1 MTVLVPTMGALHK
14 GHQALIKRAR
24 SMSKEVVVS
33 IFVNPLQFE
42 NTDDLKNYPRSP
54 ERDIQL
60 ATLAG
65 ATEVWMPEY
74 EEIYPAEI
82 KKLSAG
88 PLGAL
93 YEGQSR
99 PDHFDGVVTV
109 VNRLFEIV
117 KPDSAVFGEKDFQQL
132 AIIKAMKSKVEIIGV
147 PTVRE
152 FDGLALSSR
161 NVRLSEQ
168 GRVSANVIHRAL
180 AAAHLAPSVVIAQ
193 EIIDSTLATEAGF
206 KKDYAAII
214 DEDSFEIANDQ
225 TRNKRAIIAGWI
237 DGVRLI
243 DNMKMG
249 EGR

>member
-1 MTVLVPTMGALHK
+1 MGALHK

-33 IFVNPLQFE
+33 IFINPLQFE
-42 NTDDLKNYPRSP
+42 NKEDLEKYPRSP
-54 ERDIQL
+54 EKDIQL

-65 ATEVWMPEY
+65 ATEVWMPDY
-74 EEIYPAEI
+74 EEIYPGDI

-88 PLGAL
+88 PLGQIF
-93 YEGQSR
+93 EGQAR
-99 PDHFDGVVTV
+99 PEHFDGMLTV

-117 KPDSAVFGEKDFQQL
+117 KPTAAVFGEKDFQQL
-132 AIIKAMKSKVEIIGV
+132 AIIKAMKSNVEIIAV

-168 GRVSANVIHRAL
+168 GRVTANVIHRAL
-180 AAAHLAPSVVIAQ
+180 AAARLAPTVAIAQ
-193 EIIDSTLATEAGF
+193 EIIDTTLSTEAGF
-206 KKDYAAII
+206 KRDYAAII
-214 DEDSFEIANDQ
+214 DEDSFEIASNE
-225 TRNKRAIIAGWI
+225 TRHKRGIIAGWI
-237 DGVRLI
+237 DGIRLI

-249 EGR
+249 G

>member
-1 MTVLVPTMGALHK
+1 MTVLVPTMGAPHK

-24 SMSKEVVVS
+24 SLSKEVVVS
-33 IFVNPLQFE
+33 IFINPLQFE
-42 NTDDLKNYPRSP
+42 NKEDLEKYPRSP

-65 ATEVWMPEY
+65 ATEVWMPDY
-74 EEIYPAEI
+74 EEIYPGDI

-88 PLGAL
+88 PLGQIF
-93 YEGQSR
+93 EGQAR
-99 PDHFDGVVTV
+99 PEHFDGMLTV

-117 KPDSAVFGEKDFQQL
+117 KPTAAVFGEKDFQQL
-132 AIIKAMKSKVEIIGV
+132 AIIKAMKSNVEIIAV

-161 NVRLSEQ
+161 NVRLTEQ
-168 GRVSANVIHRAL
+168 GRVTANVIHRAL
-180 AAAHLAPSVVIAQ
+180 AAARLAPTVAIAQ
-193 EIIDSTLATEAGF
+193 EIIDTTLSTEAGF
-206 KKDYAAII
+206 KRDYAAII
-214 DEDSFEIANDQ
+214 DEDSFEIASNE
-225 TRNKRAIIAGWI
+225 TRHQRGIIAGWI

-249 EGR
+249 G

>member
-33 IFVNPLQFE
+33 IFINPLQFE
-42 NTDDLKNYPRSP
+42 NKEDLEKYPRSP

-65 ATEVWMPEY
+65 ATEVWMPDY
-74 EEIYPAEI
+74 EEIYPGDI

-88 PLGAL
+88 PLGQIF
-93 YEGQSR
+93 EGQAR
-99 PDHFDGVVTV
+99 PEHFDGMLTV

-117 KPDSAVFGEKDFQQL
+117 KPTAAVFGEKDFQQL
-132 AIIKAMKSKVEIIGV
+132 AIIKAMKSNVEIIAV

-168 GRVSANVIHRAL
+168 GRVTANVIHRAL
-180 AAAHLAPSVVIAQ
+180 AAARLAPTVAIAQ
-193 EIIDSTLATEAGF
+193 EIIDTTLSTEAGF
-206 KKDYAAII
+206 KRDYAAII
-214 DEDSFEIANDQ
+214 DEDSFEIASNE
-225 TRNKRAIIAGWI
+225 TRHKRGIIAGWI
-237 DGVRLI
+237 DGIRLI

-249 EGR
+249 G

>member
-33 IFVNPLQFE
+33 IFINPLQFE
-42 NTDDLKNYPRSP
+42 NIDDLEKYPRTP
-54 ERDIQL
+54 EKDIAI

-65 ATEVWMPEY
+65 ATEVWMPDY
-74 EEIYPAEI
+74 EEIYPGEI

-88 PLGAL
+88 ALGQIF
-93 YEGQSR
+93 EGQAR
-99 PDHFDGVVTV
+99 PEHFDGMLTV

-117 KPDSAVFGEKDFQQL
+117 KPTAAVFGEKDFQQL
-132 AIIKAMKSKVEIIGV
+132 AIIKAMKSNVEIIAV

-161 NVRLSEQ
+161 NVRLTEQ
-168 GRVSANVIHRAL
+168 GRKTANVIHRAL
-180 AAAHLAPSVVIAQ
+180 AAARLAPTVAIAQ
-193 EIIDSTLATEAGF
+193 EIIDTTLATEAGF
-206 KKDYAAII
+206 KRDYAAII
-214 DEDSFEIANDQ
+214 DEDSFEIASNE
-225 TRNKRAIIAGWI
+225 TRHKRGIIAGWI

-249 EGR
+249 G

>member
-42 NTDDLKNYPRSP
+42 NEEDILKYPRSP

-65 ATEVWMPEY
+65 ATEIWMPDY
-74 EEIYPAEI
+74 EEIYPGEI
-82 KKLSAG
+82 TKLHAG
-88 PLGAL
+88 PLGDI
-93 YEGQSR
+93 YEGASR
-99 PDHFDGVVTV
+99 PGHFDGVVTV
-109 VNRLFEIV
+109 VSRLFEIV
-117 KPDSAVFGEKDFQQL
+117 KPDTAIFGEKDFQQL
-132 AIIKAMKSKVEIIGV
+132 QIIRALKKSVEIIGV

-161 NVRLSEQ
+161 NVRLTPE
-168 GRVSANVIHRAL
+168 GRVSANVIYRAM
-180 AAAHLAPSVVIAQ
+180 AAARLAPTVAIAQ
-193 EIIDSTLATEAGF
+193 EIISTTIATDSSFKCDYAVIVDEDDFTEATDMT
-206 KKDYAAII
+206 KH
-214 DEDSFEIANDQ
+214 
-225 TRNKRAIIAGWI
+225 KRAIIAGWI

-243 DNMKMG
+243 DNMRMG
-249 EGR
+249 A

>member
-33 IFVNPLQFE
+33 IFINPLQFE
-42 NTDDLKNYPRSP
+42 NKEDLEKYPRSP

-65 ATEVWMPEY
+65 ATEVWMPDY
-74 EEIYPAEI
+74 EEIYPGEI

-88 PLGAL
+88 ALGQIF
-93 YEGQSR
+93 EGQAR
-99 PDHFDGVVTV
+99 PEHFDGMLTV

-117 KPDSAVFGEKDFQQL
+117 KPTAAVFGEKDFQQL
-132 AIIKAMKSKVEIIGV
+132 AVIKAMKSNVEIIAV

-161 NVRLSEQ
+161 NVRLTEQ
-168 GRVSANVIHRAL
+168 GRVTANVIHRAL
-180 AAAHLAPSVVIAQ
+180 AAARLAPTVAIAQ
-193 EIIDSTLATEAGF
+193 EIIDTTLSTEAGF
-206 KKDYAAII
+206 KRDYAAII
-214 DEDSFEIANDQ
+214 DEDSFEIASNE
-225 TRNKRAIIAGWI
+225 TRHKRGIIAGWI
-237 DGVRLI
+237 DGIRLI

-249 EGR
+249 G

>member
-1 MTVLVPTMGALHK
+1 MSVLVPTMGALHK

-42 NTDDLKNYPRSP
+42 NEDDVLKYPRSP

-65 ATEVWMPEY
+65 ATEIWMPDY
-74 EEIYPAEI
+74 EEIYPEKI
-82 KKLSAG
+82 SQRSAG
-88 PLGAL
+88 VLGDVF
-93 YEGQSR
+93 EGASR
-99 PDHFDGVVTV
+99 PGHFDGVVTV

-117 KPDSAVFGEKDFQQL
+117 NPDTAIFGEKDFQQL
-132 AIIKAMKSKVEIIGV
+132 QIIRAMKKSVEIIGV

-161 NVRLSEQ
+161 NVRLTLE
-168 GRVSANVIHRAL
+168 GRVSANVIYRAM
-180 AAAHLAPSVVIAQ
+180 AAARLAPTVAIAQ
-193 EIIDSTLATEAGF
+193 EIISTTVATDSAFTCDYAVIVDEDDFTEATEMT
-206 KKDYAAII
+206 K
-214 DEDSFEIANDQ
+214 
-225 TRNKRAIIAGWI
+225 NKRAIIAGWI

-243 DNMKMG
+243 DNMRMG
-249 EGR
+249 A

>member
-1 MTVLVPTMGALHK
+1 MGALHK

-33 IFVNPLQFE
+33 IFINPLQFE
-42 NTDDLKNYPRSP
+42 NKEDLEKYPRSP

-65 ATEVWMPEY
+65 ATEVWMPDY
-74 EEIYPAEI
+74 EEIYPGEI

-88 PLGAL
+88 ALGQIF
-93 YEGQSR
+93 EGQAR
-99 PDHFDGVVTV
+99 PEHFDGMLTV

-117 KPDSAVFGEKDFQQL
+117 KPTAAVFGEKDFQQL
-132 AIIKAMKSKVEIIGV
+132 AIIKAMKSNVEIIAV

-161 NVRLSEQ
+161 NVRLTEQ
-168 GRVSANVIHRAL
+168 GRVTANVIHRAL
-180 AAAHLAPSVVIAQ
+180 AAARLAPTVAIAQ
-193 EIIDSTLATEAGF
+193 EIIDTTLSTEAGF
-206 KKDYAAII
+206 KRDYAAII
-214 DEDSFEIANDQ
+214 DEDSFEIASNE
-225 TRNKRAIIAGWI
+225 TRHKRGIIAGWI
-237 DGVRLI
+237 DGIRLI

-249 EGR
+249 G

>member
-24 SMSKEVVVS
+24 SLSKEVVVS
-33 IFVNPLQFE
+33 IFINPLQFE
-42 NTDDLKNYPRSP
+42 NKEDLEKYPRSP

-65 ATEVWMPEY
+65 ATEVWMPDY
-74 EEIYPAEI
+74 EEIYPGEI

-88 PLGAL
+88 TLGQIF
-93 YEGQSR
+93 EGQAR
-99 PDHFDGVVTV
+99 PEHFDGMLTV

-117 KPDSAVFGEKDFQQL
+117 KPTAAVFGEKDFQQL
-132 AIIKAMKSKVEIIGV
+132 AIIKAMKSNVEIIAV

-161 NVRLSEQ
+161 NVRLTEQ
-168 GRVSANVIHRAL
+168 GRVTANVIHRAL
-180 AAAHLAPSVVIAQ
+180 AAARLAPTVAIAQ
-193 EIIDSTLATEAGF
+193 EIIDTTLSTEAGF
-206 KKDYAAII
+206 KRDYAAII
-214 DEDSFEIANDQ
+214 DEDSFEIASNE
-225 TRNKRAIIAGWI
+225 TRHKRGIIAGWI
-237 DGVRLI
+237 DGIRLI

-249 EGR
+249 G

>member
-33 IFVNPLQFE
+33 IFINPLQFE
-42 NTDDLKNYPRSP
+42 NKEDLEKYPRSP

-65 ATEVWMPEY
+65 ATEVWMPDY
-74 EEIYPAEI
+74 EEIYPGDI

-88 PLGAL
+88 PLGQIF
-93 YEGQSR
+93 EGQAR
-99 PDHFDGVVTV
+99 PEHFDGMLTV

-117 KPDSAVFGEKDFQQL
+117 KPTAAVFGEKDFQQL
-132 AIIKAMKSKVEIIGV
+132 AIIKAMKSNVEIIAV

-161 NVRLSEQ
+161 NVRLTEQ
-168 GRVSANVIHRAL
+168 GRVTANVIHRAL
-180 AAAHLAPSVVIAQ
+180 AAARLAPTVAIAQ
-193 EIIDSTLATEAGF
+193 EIIDTTLSTEAGF
-206 KKDYAAII
+206 KRDYAAII
-214 DEDSFEIANDQ
+214 DEDSFEIASNE
-225 TRNKRAIIAGWI
+225 TRHKRGIIAGWI
-237 DGVRLI
+237 DGIRLI

-249 EGR
+249 G

>member
-42 NTDDLKNYPRSP
+42 NKEDLEKYPRSP
-54 ERDIQL
+54 EKDIQL

-65 ATEVWMPEY
+65 ATEVWMPDY
-74 EEIYPAEI
+74 EEIYPGEI

-88 PLGAL
+88 ALGQIF
-93 YEGQSR
+93 EGQAR
-99 PDHFDGVVTV
+99 PEHFDGMLTV

-117 KPDSAVFGEKDFQQL
+117 KPTAAVFGEKDFQQL
-132 AIIKAMKSKVEIIGV
+132 AIIKAMKSNVEIIAV

-161 NVRLSEQ
+161 NVRLTEQ
-168 GRVSANVIHRAL
+168 GRVTANVIHRAL
-180 AAAHLAPSVVIAQ
+180 AAARLAPTVAIAQ
-193 EIIDSTLATEAGF
+193 EIIDTTLSTEAGF
-206 KKDYAAII
+206 KRDYAAII
-214 DEDSFEIANDQ
+214 DEDSFEIASNE
-225 TRNKRAIIAGWI
+225 TRHKRGIIAGWI
-237 DGVRLI
+237 DGIRLI

-249 EGR
+249 G

>member
-42 NTDDLKNYPRSP
+42 NKDDLEKYPRSP

-65 ATEVWMPEY
+65 ATEVWMPDY
-74 EEIYPAEI
+74 EEIYPGEI
-82 KKLSAG
+82 THLTAG
-88 PLGAL
+88 PLGKKF
-93 YEGQSR
+93 EGQSR
-99 PDHFDGVVTV
+99 PEHFDGVVTV

-117 KPDSAVFGEKDFQQL
+117 KPTAAVFGEKDFQQL
-132 AIIKAMKSKVEIIGV
+132 AIINAMKSKVEIIGV

-161 NVRLSEQ
+161 NIRLTQ
-168 GRVSANVIHRAL
+168 DGRISANVIHRAL
-180 AAAHLAPSVVIAQ
+180 AAAHLAPTVAIAQ
-193 EIIDSTLATEAGF
+193 EIIDSTLSTEPAF
-206 KKDYAAII
+206 KCDYAAII
-214 DEDSFEIANDQ
+214 DENSFELASDE
-225 TRNKRAIIAGWI
+225 TKYKRGIIAGWI

-243 DNMKMG
+243 DNMTMG
-249 EGR
+249 QGR

>member
-33 IFVNPLQFE
+33 IFINPLQFE
-42 NTDDLKNYPRSP
+42 NKEDLEKYPRSP

-65 ATEVWMPEY
+65 ATEVWMPDY
-74 EEIYPAEI
+74 EEIYPGEI

-88 PLGAL
+88 ALGQIF
-93 YEGQSR
+93 EGQAR
-99 PDHFDGVVTV
+99 PEHFDGMLTV

-117 KPDSAVFGEKDFQQL
+117 KPTAAVFGEKDFQQL
-132 AIIKAMKSKVEIIGV
+132 AIIKAMKSNVEIIAV

-161 NVRLSEQ
+161 NVRLTEQ
-168 GRVSANVIHRAL
+168 GRVTANVIHRAL
-180 AAAHLAPSVVIAQ
+180 AAARLAPTVAIAQ
-193 EIIDSTLATEAGF
+193 EIIDTTLSTEAGF
-206 KKDYAAII
+206 KRDYAAII
-214 DEDSFEIANDQ
+214 DEDSFEIASNE
-225 TRNKRAIIAGWI
+225 TRHKRGIIAGWI
-237 DGVRLI
+237 DGIRLI

-249 EGR
+249 G

>member
-1 MTVLVPTMGALHK
+1 MSVLVPTMGALHK

-24 SMSKEVVVS
+24 SVSKEVVVS
-33 IFVNPLQFE
+33 IFINPLQFE
-42 NTDDLKNYPRSP
+42 NKEDLEKYPRSP

-65 ATEVWMPEY
+65 ATEVWMPDY
-74 EEIYPAEI
+74 EEIYPGEI

-88 PLGAL
+88 TLGQIF
-93 YEGQSR
+93 EGQAR
-99 PDHFDGVVTV
+99 PEHFDGMLTV

-117 KPDSAVFGEKDFQQL
+117 KPTAAVFGEKDFQQL
-132 AIIKAMKSKVEIIGV
+132 AIIKAMKSDVEIIAV

-161 NVRLSEQ
+161 NVRLTEQ
-168 GRVSANVIHRAL
+168 GRVTANVIHRAL
-180 AAAHLAPSVVIAQ
+180 AAARLAPTVAIAQ
-193 EIIDSTLATEAGF
+193 EIIDTTLSTEAGF
-206 KKDYAAII
+206 KRDYAAII
-214 DEDSFEIANDQ
+214 DEDSFEIASNE
-225 TRNKRAIIAGWI
+225 TRQKRAIIAGWI

-249 EGR
+249 G

>member
-24 SMSKEVVVS
+24 SLSKEVVVS
-33 IFVNPLQFE
+33 IFINPLQFE
-42 NTDDLKNYPRSP
+42 NKDDLEKYPRSP

-65 ATEVWMPEY
+65 ATEVWMPDY
-74 EEIYPAEI
+74 EEIYPGEI

-88 PLGAL
+88 SLGSL
-93 YEGQSR
+93 FEGHAR
-99 PDHFDGVVTV
+99 PEHFDGVVTV

-117 KPDSAVFGEKDFQQL
+117 KPATAVFGEKDFQQL
-132 AIIKAMKSKVEIIGV
+132 AIIKAMKSTVEIIGV

-161 NVRLSEQ
+161 NVRLTEQ

-180 AAAHLAPSVVIAQ
+180 AAARLAPTIAIAQ
-193 EIIDSTLATEAGF
+193 EVMDTTLSTEAGF
-206 KKDYAAII
+206 KKDYATII
-214 DEDSFEIANDQ
+214 DEDTFEIATDDV
-225 TRNKRAIIAGWI
+225 RNKRGIIAGWI

-249 EGR
+249 V